1 MMLGRA
7 PSQEGALPALQG
19 TGLWARCAN
28 VSYIVGLLLHD
39 RTRAP
44 QSSQWEVRRTKFSNV
59 K

>member
-44 QSSQWEVRRTKFSNV
+44 QSSHFNGR
-59 K
+59 